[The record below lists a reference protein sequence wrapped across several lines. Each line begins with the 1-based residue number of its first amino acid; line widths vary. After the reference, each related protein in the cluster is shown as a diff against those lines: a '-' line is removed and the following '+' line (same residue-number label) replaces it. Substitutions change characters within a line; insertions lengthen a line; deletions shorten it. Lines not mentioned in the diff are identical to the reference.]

1 MHPCD
6 EKGYQTVD
14 QSFGSN
20 DGVIFDS
27 IPGTR
32 WKKCEKEQKYFQI
45 MVDSVSGFATVLPLI
60 LDL

>member
-1 MHPCD
+1 M
-6 EKGYQTVD
+6 D

-45 MVDSVSGFATVLPLI
+45 MVDSVSGFATVPPLI